1 MVRNTCC
8 LLIVI
13 VGLSASLCPDR
24 TAYAHFPLRLHC
36 HPRPICPPR
45 VVWGGCYPRVTSVNL
60 YGTGIWGTS
69 FHRSFYSING
79 GCWPSYSFYSCAP
92 VVAAPICYPPV
103 YYQPICYP
111 PVYYRPVYYRP
122 VYFRPVVVNPVCY
135 DPFLSNP
142 VATNWS
148 VARVAPVQSQ
158 PILQANS
165 LRLNSLQR
173 NLAQRTQLQSKSPQ
187 STSAQ
192 LLVNKQAALSNRAA
206 AQRAPSTL
214 TTYSPV
220 WTESAIGLIDEMME
234 RGEWELAYQSLA
246 RMEKITT
253 PLNHRVVL
261 RQAVMDLVVHRD
273 QIDVARMDR
282 VMDLLNKAADAGSPF
297 SPEDFRGAS
306 LSKYLQASDIEL
318 SPILDKLAQRVLQQ
332 PEHSGRELL
341 LLSVLLK
348 LDGQQERSLL
358 FAKESRT
365 LAARSDAFR
374 WKSVL
379 QSLDRQIDQDAL
391 LAAKD

>member
-1 MVRNTCC
+1 
-8 LLIVI
+8 
-13 VGLSASLCPDR
+13 
-24 TAYAHFPLRLHC
+24 
-36 HPRPICPPR
+36 
-45 VVWGGCYPRVTSVNL
+45 
-60 YGTGIWGTS
+60 
-69 FHRSFYSING
+69 
-79 GCWPSYSFYSCAP
+79 
-92 VVAAPICYPPV
+92 
-103 YYQPICYP
+103 
-111 PVYYRPVYYRP
+111 
-122 VYFRPVVVNPVCY
+122 
-135 DPFLSNP
+135 
-142 VATNWS
+142 
-148 VARVAPVQSQ
+148 
-158 PILQANS
+158 
-165 LRLNSLQR
+165 LNSLQR
-173 NLAQRTQLQSKSPQ
+173 NLAQRTTLQSKSPQ
-187 STSAQ
+187 ATSAQ
-192 LLVNKQAALSNRAA
+192 LVVNKPPALSQRVA
-206 AQRAPSTL
+206 AQRTPSTA

-234 RGEWELAYQSLA
+234 RGEWELAYQSLV

-261 RQAVMDLVVHRD
+261 RQAVMDLVAHRD

-282 VMDLLNKAADAGSPF
+282 VMDLLNKAAAAGSPF

-318 SPILDKLAQRVLQQ
+318 NPILDNLAQRVLQQ
-332 PEHSGRELL
+332 PERSGRELL

-391 LAAKD
+391 LATKD

>member
-1 MVRNTCC
+1 MGRNIGY
-8 LLIVI
+8 LVI
-13 VGLSASLCPDR
+13 LAAGSLSSLWSNN
-24 TAYAHFPLRLHC
+24 TAHAHFPFRPHC
-36 HPRPICPPR
+36 FARPLCPPCPPR

-69 FHRSFYSING
+69 FHRSFYAING

-92 VVAAPICYPPV
+92 VVAAPVCYPPV

-122 VYFRPVVVNPVCY
+122 VVVNPVCY

-142 VATNWS
+142 ILSNPIV
-148 VARVAPVQSQ
+148 SQ
-158 PILQANS
+158 QVLQASS
-165 LRLNSLQR
+165 LRVNSLQR

-187 STSAQ
+187 ATSAQ
-192 LLVNKQAALSNRAA
+192 LLVNKPLLVNKQTALKNSVASHRT
-206 AQRAPSTL
+206 PSIA

-246 RMEKITT
+246 RMEKIST

-261 RQAVMDLVVHRD
+261 RQAVMDLVAHRD

-332 PEHSGRELL
+332 PERSGRELL

>member
-1 MVRNTCC
+1 MGRNIGY
-8 LLIVI
+8 LVI
-13 VGLSASLCPDR
+13 LAAGSLSSLWSNN
-24 TAYAHFPLRLHC
+24 TAHAHFPFRPHC
-36 HPRPICPPR
+36 FARPLCPPCPPR
-45 VVWGGCYPRVTSVNL
+45 VVWGGCYPRVTS
-60 YGTGIWGTS
+60 
-69 FHRSFYSING
+69 FHRSFYAING

-92 VVAAPICYPPV
+92 VVAAPVCYPPV

-122 VYFRPVVVNPVCY
+122 VVVNPVCY

-142 VATNWS
+142 ILTNPI
-148 VARVAPVQSQ
+148 ASQ
-158 PILQANS
+158 QVLQASS
-165 LRLNSLQR
+165 LRVNSLQR

-187 STSAQ
+187 ATSAQ
-192 LLVNKQAALSNRAA
+192 LLVNKQLLVKKQTALNNRVAS
-206 AQRAPSTL
+206 QHAPSTA

-234 RGEWELAYQSLA
+234 RGEWELAYQSLV

-261 RQAVMDLVVHRD
+261 RQAVMDLVAHRD

-332 PEHSGRELL
+332 PERSGRELL